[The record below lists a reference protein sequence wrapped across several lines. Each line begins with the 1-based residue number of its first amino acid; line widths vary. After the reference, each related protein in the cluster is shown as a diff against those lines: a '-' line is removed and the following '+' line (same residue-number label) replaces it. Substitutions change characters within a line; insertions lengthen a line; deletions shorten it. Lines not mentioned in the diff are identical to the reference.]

1 MKMYFVDVVLTV
13 IKMNGEELTPKTIT
27 VQYSTDR
34 DVSRKHIH
42 DYVTDR
48 LAKELKIN
56 IENVK
61 ETIFEVTD
69 VKVIWTDFVFNDKG
83 EKP

>member
-1 MKMYFVDVVLTV
+1 MMYLVDVKVSV
-13 IKMNGEELTPKTIT
+13 ILKNGKKLTPKTLKGI
-27 VQYSTDR
+27 YSTDK

-42 DYVTDR
+42 DYVTNR
-48 LAKELKIN
+48 LAKELKID

-69 VKVIWTDFVFNDKG
+69 LLAIWTDFVFNDKG

>member
-1 MKMYFVDVVLTV
+1 MKMYLVDVKVSV
-13 IKMNGEELTPKTIT
+13 IKMNGEEITPKTLKGL
-27 VQYSTDR
+27 YSTDR

-42 DYVTDR
+42 DYVTERISKD
-48 LAKELKIN
+48 LKIN